1 MPFWSI
7 PARTLVATT
16 VAAASVQFAVA
27 AVSVPLR
34 TDMVYDLSGAITFGI
49 CTFVSLY
56 YPSLSAVGVKNFLSN
71 PVAALSSLPSL
82 ATFHPR
88 QLILSAMTLAW
99 ATRLGS
105 HLFVRAIEKGGDP
118 RFDEIK
124 KNRLR
129 FSGAFFG
136 QVLWVSLTALPVYA
150 ANAIPARMHPALGYK
165 DFIGF
170 SIWALGFAFEV
181 VADRQK
187 AAHAKALKDK
197 KTDESFLRTGL
208 WGLCRFPNYFGE
220 CSLWT
225 GAYIASLG
233 VLSAGTG
240 YLSPWFAVWAAAA
253 PAFETLLITKV
264 SGIPLI
270 QKYHDKKHGK

>member
-1 MPFWSI
+1 MPFWFI

-34 TDMVYDLSGAITFGI
+34 TDMVYDLSGYHIRHLHLCF
-49 CTFVSLY
+49 LY
-56 YPSLSAVGVKNFLSN
+56 YPSLSAVGVKNFLSS
-71 PVAALSSLPSL
+71 PVAALSSLPPL
-82 ATFHPR
+82 AMFHPR
-88 QLILSAMTLAW
+88 QLILSAMTLVW

-129 FSGAFFG
+129 FWGAFFD
-136 QVLWVSLTALPVYA
+136 QVLW
-150 ANAIPARMHPALGYK
+150 

-233 VLSAGTG
+233 VFSAGTG
-240 YLSPWFAVWAAAA
+240 YLSPWSAVCAAAA
-253 PAFETLLITKV
+253 PAFETLLITKM

-270 QKYHDKKHGK
+270 QKYHDKKHGKKPEYQEYKKNVPTFFPKLL